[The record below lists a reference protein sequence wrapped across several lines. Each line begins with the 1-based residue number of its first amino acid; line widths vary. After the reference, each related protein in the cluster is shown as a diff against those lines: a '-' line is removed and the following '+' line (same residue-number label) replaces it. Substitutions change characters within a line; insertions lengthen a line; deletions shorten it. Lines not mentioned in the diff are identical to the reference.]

1 MPSSSGGTKGD
12 RPTVGEMSP
21 EPLTPIR
28 HWKERRALAA
38 ARRRADAELLSTALA
53 SPRLAWRTEE
63 LVAEDYRI
71 GLGRSLT
78 DVVHSADERLLP
90 GASPLNRG
98 SVRERRA
105 ELLELA
111 ARLCDLSRPVAP
123 RGVLLV
129 DRLLSDGS
137 GPLYGRR
144 PAAQLLLATERARAA
159 LDGGDVSAR

>member
-1 MPSSSGGTKGD
+1 
-12 RPTVGEMSP
+12 MSL
-21 EPLTPIR
+21 ELASLVR
-28 HWKERRALAA
+28 DWKARRALAA
-38 ARRRADAELLSTALA
+38 ARRRADAELLSTSLA

-63 LVAEDYRI
+63 LVAEDHRI
-71 GLGRSLT
+71 ELGRSLT

-111 ARLCDLSRPVAP
+111 ARLCDLSRPIAP

-129 DRLLSDGS
+129 DRLLSDGA

-144 PAAQLLLATERARAA
+144 PSSQLLEETERVRAA
-159 LDGGDVSAR
+159 LEGFDVAAR